1 MINEVTLA
9 LRPQRR
15 ELPSL
20 LVVNLY
26 LVLGILIILV
36 VGQFLEDLLPQYWMS
51 IIAEFV
57 LAGLALTFIRLE
69 KLPVRE
75 TLRWRWPGWPALAA
89 SVALAVGLWIVGV
102 GLNVITMLL
111 FGYTTPMSPSAF
123 PQDGWGALALA
134 LATVVAA
141 PLCEEV
147 MFRGYVQR
155 AYERWG
161 GWVGVLVGGAIFA
174 LYHLRFQGV
183 FALLPVSLAL
193 GTLAWRSRSLWPG
206 ILLHAVYNSIATLL
220 LVGSSFLPLR
230 VVGVLIALTVCGAVL
245 LTPLTLL
252 ALWWLW
258 RRNHPPARP
267 ASPPLRGMARWAW
280 GIPLLA
286 LLLIYGYAAVSEVIL
301 GRFPELLA
309 VAEVELQADATGDRP
324 QRWSYVIHN
333 PFEEQ
338 IGTAVCSLE
347 PSSALTATCQ
357 AQQDAFAV
365 DFPLDV
371 PALQPWL
378 TGEARAWA
386 QQVAW
391 NDTDLRPTTVR
402 GTHLVAG
409 ETVTVTC
416 PADGR
421 ADLLRFET
429 PLQAGGEVPLP
440 PDTLVEGAWPWRLMG
455 LPFAIGYGSEVTFA
469 WVDEMGAVQVS
480 PAYVGVVGGEP
491 VWTPAG
497 AFVAWKVVLKY
508 TPTAG
513 EETTLAAWYT
523 ADTPHILV
531 RYDEGGVSY
540 LLAAT
545 DEGGR

>member
-123 PQDGWGALALA
+123 PQAGGARWRWRWRPLW
-134 LATVVAA
+134 AA

-230 VVGVLIALTVCGAVL
+230 VVGVLIALTVCGAVCADD
-245 LTPLTLL
+245 TLTLL

-267 ASPPLRGMARWAW
+267 ASP
-280 GIPLLA
+280 
-286 LLLIYGYAAVSEVIL
+286 
-301 GRFPELLA
+301 A
-309 VAEVELQADATGDRP
+309 VARDGALGVG
-324 QRWSYVIHN
+324 N
-333 PFEEQ
+333 
-338 IGTAVCSLE
+338 
-347 PSSALTATCQ
+347 SAPGA
-357 AQQDAFAV
+357 AA
-365 DFPLDV
+365 
-371 PALQPWL
+371 
-378 TGEARAWA
+378 
-386 QQVAW
+386 
-391 NDTDLRPTTVR
+391 DLR
-402 GTHLVAG
+402 
-409 ETVTVTC
+409 
-416 PADGR
+416 
-421 ADLLRFET
+421 LR
-429 PLQAGGEVPLP
+429 
-440 PDTLVEGAWPWRLMG
+440 RR
-455 LPFAIGYGSEVTFA
+455 I
-469 WVDEMGAVQVS
+469 
-480 PAYVGVVGGEP
+480 
-491 VWTPAG
+491 
-497 AFVAWKVVLKY
+497 
-508 TPTAG
+508 
-513 EETTLAAWYT
+513 
-523 ADTPHILV
+523 
-531 RYDEGGVSY
+531 
-540 LLAAT
+540 
-545 DEGGR
+545 